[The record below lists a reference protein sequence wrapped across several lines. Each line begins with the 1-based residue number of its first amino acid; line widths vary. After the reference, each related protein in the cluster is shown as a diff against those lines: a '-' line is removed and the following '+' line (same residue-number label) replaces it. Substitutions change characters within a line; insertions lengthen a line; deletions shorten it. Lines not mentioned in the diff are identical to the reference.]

1 MSLEIVEQIGA
12 TDQSYLQHNSPQLAL
27 QRAQLRLQLVS
38 ISHHRQEQIHFLHE
52 AIVILEQSRLE
63 FEEMVL
69 PLYLDLSLLLGQAY
83 MIYYE
88 LNHDPKFATICQ
100 QILKPLA
107 HHQQADYWF
116 YLAYASAV
124 KQELALCKHWLQK
137 YAQSAS
143 FDAELLSQHHAF
155 AALRQQP
162 WFKALLRDK
171 MN

>member
-1 MSLEIVEQIGA
+1 MSLEIVALIGA
-12 TDQSYLQHNSPQLAL
+12 TDQSYLQHNTPELAL

-63 FEEMVL
+63 FEEIPL
-69 PLYLDLSLLLGQAY
+69 PLYLDLSLCLAQAY

-88 LNHDPKFATICQ
+88 LGHELKFATICQ

-107 HHQQADYWF
+107 HHQQADCWF

-124 KQELALCKHWLQK
+124 KQEQALCKHWLHK
-137 YAQSAS
+137 YASS
-143 FDAELLSQHHAF
+143 PDFDAQLLKQHHAF
-155 AALRQQP
+155 VALHPQP
-162 WFKALLRDK
+162 WFAALLRGK